1 MKRLVCSAAVASA
14 LLAITAIPS
23 GAAVLNISGVSSEA
37 GTPYDDTYSF
47 RLPTTETVDISGGE
61 MNIAS
66 FTLSGLP
73 ISYTFDP
80 STLPTGFNSFYS
92 FDGSTTL
99 GPGTYS
105 LVVTGTGGEGTK
117 FPGNFSFYGGLIST
131 SGAIS
136 PVPIPGTLVLFL
148 SGLGLLG
155 FWGWAKGR
163 KPGFEMGSPEATA

>member
-1 MKRLVCSAAVASA
+1 MKRLICSAAVASA

-37 GTPYDDTYSF
+37 GTPYDDTYTF

-66 FTLSGLP
+66 FTLAGLP

-80 STLPTGFNSFYS
+80 STLPTTFNSFYS
-92 FDGSTTL
+92 FDGMTTL

-105 LVVTGTGGEGTK
+105 LVVSGTGGEGTK
-117 FPGNFSFYGGLIST
+117 FPGNFSFYGGTITT

-136 PVPIPGTLVLFL
+136 PVPIPGTAVLFL

-155 FWGWAKGR
+155 FWGWTKGR
-163 KPGFEMGSPEATA
+163 KSGLEAASPGAMA